1 MDQIPSNKESC
12 LIGRSLRET
21 IKGRKPRLSLRLSGV
36 FLFILESPPLSELP
50 PFKRVWLSMFEA
62 AHGNGDSFRYFIANS
77 LACINTPRYPAKNGN
92 PRQLQTRRFSFSG
105 EPAILKDSASLAR
118 QNYSGF
124 SQRSK
129 ILKTKD
135 PIFLKRKRPRD
146 ESQGCQR
153 DHQA

>member
-1 MDQIPSNKESC
+1 MDKIASNKESC

-36 FLFILESPPLSELP
+36 FLFTLESPPLSELP
-50 PFKRVWLSMFEA
+50 PFKRFRLSAFET

-77 LACINTPRYPAKNGN
+77 FACINTPRHPTEDEN
-92 PRQLQTRRFSFSG
+92 PRQLQTRRFSFLG
-105 EPAILKDSASLAR
+105 EPIICRDPASLAR

-129 ILKTKD
+129 IQ
-135 PIFLKRKRPRD
+135 RPKILFY
-146 ESQGCQR
+146 
-153 DHQA
+153 